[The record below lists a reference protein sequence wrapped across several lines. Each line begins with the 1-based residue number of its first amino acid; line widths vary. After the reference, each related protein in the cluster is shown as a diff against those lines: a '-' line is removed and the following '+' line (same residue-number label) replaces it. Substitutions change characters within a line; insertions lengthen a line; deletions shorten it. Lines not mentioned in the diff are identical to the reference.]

1 MLTVHATHPTLRAS
15 SLLAFLLT
23 GFAVASLFP
32 SLLVAM
38 IFSLLLAFILRPL
51 VRFFEIHLGIRRTI
65 SVAMVFLALIIFLLI
80 SAANG
85 IPDLMNYARGLYTG
99 FQNFPL
105 DRKLDEL
112 VHDVTKGLPFINP
125 QSASARI
132 RSMID
137 ESIQAVGHGAASAAG
152 SAFSFLIVPFVT
164 YFALAEGDRAAK
176 RLLERVPNKYFEMT
190 LNVVDKI
197 QKDLVGYLRGWLL
210 DSLVVGV
217 LNVIGFYVIG
227 VQYALL
233 LGVISG
239 ISNLIPYVGPF
250 VGVIPVFLISVTQ
263 TGDLSLIPPI
273 AMMTLVV
280 QLVDNIVVQPL
291 CFAKTVDMHP
301 LTVIVV
307 LIVGNQLMGV
317 LGMLLAIP
325 LYTILKVTA
334 VETHWGLREYRITA

>member
-1 MLTVHATHPTLRAS
+1 LLIAAFTVAC
-15 SLLAFLLT
+15 
-23 GFAVASLFP
+23 LFP
-32 SLLVAM
+32 ALLVAL
-38 IFSLLLAFILRPL
+38 IVSFLIAFVLRPL
-51 VRFFEIHLGIRRTI
+51 VKFFEIHVGMGRTV
-65 SVAMVFLALIIFLLI
+65 SVVIVFLLVMIVLIFN
-80 SAANG
+80 AAQG
-85 IPDLMNYARGLYTG
+85 IPDILKHVRELYAS

-105 DRKLDEL
+105 DQKLDE
-112 VHDVTKGLPFINP
+112 VVRSAAKGVPFINP
-125 QSASARI
+125 QTASIKLRVWI
-132 RSMID
+132 NEYLQSVEND
-137 ESIQAVGHGAASAAG
+137 AASAAE

-164 YFALAEGDRAAK
+164 YFTLAEGNLALK

-217 LNVIGFYVIG
+217 LNMIGFS
-227 VQYALL
+227 L
-233 LGVISG
+233 LGVRYAILMG
-239 ISNLIPYVGPF
+239 IITGVANLIPYVGPF
-250 VGVIPVFLISVTQ
+250 VGIIPVFLISATQ
-263 TGDLSLIPPI
+263 TGDLSLIPALSLLTI
-273 AMMTLVV
+273 VIQT
-280 QLVDNIVVQPL
+280 VDNIIVQPL

-334 VETHWGLREYRITA
+334 VETHWGLTQYRITT